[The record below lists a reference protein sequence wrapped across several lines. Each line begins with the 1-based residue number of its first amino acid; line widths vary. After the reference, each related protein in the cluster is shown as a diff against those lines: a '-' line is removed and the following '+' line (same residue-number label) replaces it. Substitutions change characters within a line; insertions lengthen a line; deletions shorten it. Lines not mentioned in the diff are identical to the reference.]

1 MKIAMIGTGLGH
13 EHGVPQRI
21 TETVIEVNEAIKRRM
36 IDKIL
41 DLCGGGAQVRVC
53 DPREIREGEKLLP
66 GVTWIAPVIADL
78 RNVYD
83 PETARA
89 DGFTRY
95 IGMGR

>member
-41 DLCGGGAQVRVC
+41 NLCGGGAQVRVC

-66 GVTWIAPVIADL
+66 GVTWIAMVIADL